1 MKAAVWHGPSD
12 LSIQDISQPSPSE
25 SEVLIRTKAVGI
37 CGTDL
42 EIYDGR
48 FKQSKPPL
56 IIGHEG
62 GGVVEAVG
70 AGVSRLKKGDG
81 VVVSG
86 LLYCGECE
94 YCQRGQYGLCDHGRV
109 LGIIGAQGEYA
120 EYFVAPEK
128 NCHLLPDK
136 VTWPEAGLVD
146 TLAGPIHGFAKIQS
160 VSGSSVAVFGPGPAG
175 LFFCKLA
182 KLRGASRVYLIGTR
196 DNRLAM
202 GKKYGADLLL
212 NVNRGDPV
220 KAIREDTG
228 GRGADIVIE
237 AAGSHEALNDGLN
250 VLKKA
255 GVLLIYG
262 VFGGSLSPVDVMPI
276 QLFEFTVFGSCG
288 LDYPSAIE
296 LIGSGTVSVK
306 ELISHTFTLEELPEA
321 FSSGFIV
328 DRRDEYMKGV
338 VLFE

>member
-1 MKAAVWHGPSD
+1 MKAAVWRGLSD
-12 LSIQDISQPSPSE
+12 LSIQDVPQPTPSE
-25 SEVLIRTKAVGI
+25 GEVLIKTKAVGI

-48 FKQSKPPL
+48 FKQSEPPL

-70 AGVSRLKKGDG
+70 AGVSRLKKGDR

-94 YCQRGQYGLCDHGRV
+94 YCERGQYGLCDHGRM

-128 NCHLLPDK
+128 NCHLLPDN

-146 TLAGPIHGFAKIQS
+146 TLAGPIHGFNKIQS
-160 VSGSSVAVFGPGPAG
+160 VSGRSVAVFGPGPAG

-182 KLRGASRVYLIGTR
+182 KLRGASRIYLIGTR

-212 NVNRGDPV
+212 NVNRDDPV

-228 GRGADIVIE
+228 GRGADLVIE
-237 AAGSHEALNDGLN
+237 AAGSHEALNVGLN

-262 VFGGSLSPVDVMPI
+262 VFGGGLSPVDVMPI
-276 QLFEFTVFGSCG
+276 QLFEFTILGSCG

-296 LIGSGTVSVK
+296 LIGSGTVPVK
-306 ELISHTFTLEELPEA
+306 ELISHTFTLEEIPEA
-321 FSSGFIV
+321 FSSGFIE